1 MINLR
6 QRQCPVSYFTRSEK
20 IFAGCCGELG
30 AQAAEFLAAL
40 PKAAAAM
47 RERYR

>member
-6 QRQCPVSYFTRSEK
+6 QRQCPVSYFTRCEK

-30 AQAAEFLAAL
+30 AQAAEFLAAFAQSGGSDARAL
-40 PKAAAAM
+40 
-47 RERYR
+47 